1 MIRIGIVDD
10 HQLFLD
16 GINSILSTTENIDVV
31 FSANN
36 VQEALKQINKFH
48 IDILITDI
56 SMPEMNGLELA
67 HHIKKNFPDIK
78 IIVMSSFRDL
88 GNRSIIDSYLLKN
101 TPKELL
107 INVINDLHHH
117 NKKYYYS
124 EQIKFQ
130 EIDLKKNILSP
141 REKEIVAAI
150 AKGFSSTEIANKLFI
165 SINTVETHRKNIFF
179 KLGISNTAQLI
190 STAIKLGIIDY

>member
-1 MIRIGIVDD
+1 MIKIGIVDD

-16 GINSILSTTENIDVV
+16 GINSILSQNENINVV
-31 FSANN
+31 FTANSS
-36 VQEALKQINKFH
+36 QEALKQINKVK

-56 SMPEMNGLELA
+56 SMPDMNGLELT
-67 HHIKKNFPDIK
+67 HYIKKNFSDIR

-88 GNRSIIDSYLLKN
+88 GNRNIIDSYLLKN
-101 TPKELL
+101 TPKEQL
-107 INVINDLHHH
+107 IKVINDLYHH

-124 EQIKFQ
+124 EQINFQ

-150 AKGFSSTEIANKLFI
+150 AKGFSSSEIANRLFI

-179 KLGISNTAQLI
+179 KLGITTTAQLI

>member
-16 GINSILSTTENIDVV
+16 GIYSILSTTENIDVV
-31 FSANN
+31 FTTNN
-36 VQEALKQINKFH
+36 AKDAIQQINK
-48 IDILITDI
+48 IKTDILITDI
-56 SMPEMNGLELA
+56 SMPEMNGLELT

-107 INVINDLHHH
+107 INVINDLHYH

-124 EQIKFQ
+124 EQINFQ